1 MCSKTVCVDVMV
13 VVLTQTRAAGEE
25 ALVKVLIVDGD
36 CLDERGTHAR
46 HPNAQPGTVCT
57 P

>member
-1 MCSKTVCVDVMV
+1 MV